1 MLNIGMK
8 TVLIAVALIG
18 IYFIFQSFISVSA
31 LKTEKQKF
39 RLVFKDAEFEV
50 RYYPSATMATV
61 YSNATNYKGI
71 ASNGFRKLAGFIFGG
86 NEQKESISMTAP
98 VRMNMTDKGSSMS
111 FVMPEKYNSNK
122 LPTPNDKNIE
132 IKNSEPEYAA
142 VISFGGYATDEKIEV
157 YKNKLMQ
164 ILAQRKIAIKGAYNF
179 LGYNA
184 PYQFIGRTNEISI
197 PVEWKE

>member
-1 MLNIGMK
+1 MK
-8 TVLIAVALIG
+8 TVLIAAALIG

-39 RLVFKDAEFEV
+39 RLVFKDADFEL
-50 RYYPSATMATV
+50 RFYPSATMATV

-71 ASNGFRKLAGFIFGG
+71 ANNGFRKLAGFIFGG

-142 VISFGGYATDEKIEV
+142 VISFGGYATDEKIEF

-164 ILAQRKIAIKGAYNF
+164 ILAERKITIKGAYNL